1 MRRSSSITDFLVTAG
16 LIENP
21 YGKLV
26 ARWRIFHTSIQTSVE
41 TAAAIIQA
49 AICLHNYLRQTYS
62 AAYCLAGC
70 ARAVIV
76 KSDQERSKKEN

>member
-1 MRRSSSITDFLVTAG
+1 MRRSSSITDFVVTAG

-26 ARWRIFHTSIQTSVE
+26 ARWRIFNTSIQTSVE
-41 TAAAIIQA
+41 TAVAIIQS
-49 AICLHNYLRQTYS
+49 AIYLHNYLLQTNN

-70 ARAVIV
+70 AVIV
-76 KSDQERSKKEN
+76 KTDQEKSKKEN